1 MDFRDVAQA
10 IWRRR
15 LLVIAFVA
23 VTTLFALVFA
33 LSRAPKYESVS
44 TLALTPSSE
53 GGFITPEALDA
64 VLGTYAQTAKSTLI
78 KEKASGTIGEPLPG
92 SIDTGTSPGTGIM
105 QIIGTAETGE
115 DAALVAKTVS
125 TAFIKYLADNK
136 FVEPEIVDPAPVPD
150 SPVQPRPPLIIAL
163 GIILGLLGG
172 ALLAYFVEQLRGRIE
187 TADDIAE
194 LTSIP
199 IIGVLPTERRLG
211 SRPRPVWGEGEMAA
225 LQEGIRALR
234 TNLGFQAD
242 GDAGGVIQVTSPL
255 PGEGKSMLTA
265 NLGIAFAQL
274 GIEVLIVDADLRQ
287 PCQHAIFD
295 VPNETGLSASLRG
308 KFDSNLKVVKTEFP
322 RLSVV
327 PGGPPTSNSTELLQ
341 VRAAPLFETLRAS
354 GAMVLIDTP
363 PLLPVSDARIVSR
376 HADGVLLTVAAGK
389 EKPSALTSAIE
400 ILHLAGATI
409 SGIVLNCADGAP
421 SGGDGQ
427 YRVQPAA
434 TAQTSGD
441 RMAKR

>member
-1 MDFRDVAQA
+1 MDFRDVLQA

-15 LLVIAFVA
+15 LLVVAFVI
-23 VTTLFALVFA
+23 VTTLFAVIFA

-78 KEKASGTIGEPLPG
+78 KEKASNTLGGPLPG
-92 SIDTGTSPGTGIM
+92 SVDTGTSPGTGIM

-125 TAFIKYLADNK
+125 QAFIRYLSANK
-136 FVEPEIVDPAPVPD
+136 FVEPEIVDPAPVPE

-187 TADDIAE
+187 GASDVAE
-194 LTSIP
+194 VTSIP
-199 IIGVLPTERRLG
+199 IVGVLPTERRLG
-211 SRPRPVWGEGEMAA
+211 RGARPIWEEDGMAG

-234 TNLGFQAD
+234 TNLEFQVGTD
-242 GDAGGVIQVTSPL
+242 GSVIQVTSAL

-265 NLGIAFAQL
+265 NLGIALAQL
-274 GIEVLIVDADLRQ
+274 GIDVLIVDADLRQ
-287 PCQHAIFD
+287 PRQHAIFD
-295 VPNETGLSASLRG
+295 IPNDAGLSASLRG
-308 KFDSNLKVVKTEFP
+308 NFDSKLKAVKTKFP

-327 PGGPPTSNSTELLQ
+327 PGGPGVANSTEMLH

-354 GAMVLIDTP
+354 GAMVLVDSP

-376 HADGVLLTVAAGK
+376 YVDRVLLTVAAGR
-389 EKPSALTSAIE
+389 EKPSNLSGAIE
-400 ILHLAGATI
+400 MLHLAGATI
-409 SGIVLNCADGAP
+409 SGIVLNFSGDGLA
-421 SGGDGQ
+421 GAEGQ
-427 YRVQPAA
+427 YRPQPSERMAMPEN
-434 TAQTSGD
+434 

>member
-1 MDFRDVAQA
+1 MEFNDVLRA

-15 LLVIAFVA
+15 LLVVIFVA
-23 VTTLFALVFA
+23 VTTLFAVLFA

-53 GGFITPEALDA
+53 GGFITPEQLDA
-64 VLGTYAQTAKSTLI
+64 VLGTYARTAKSSLI
-78 KEKASGTIGEPLPG
+78 KNKAEDKLGEPLPV
-92 SIDTGTSPGTGIM
+92 SVDTGTSPGTGIM
-105 QIIGTAETGE
+105 QIIGTAESGD

-125 TAFIKYLADNK
+125 RAFIKYLADNK
-136 FVEPEIVDPAPVPD
+136 FVEPEIVNPAPVPD

-187 TADDIAE
+187 TADDIAD

-199 IIGVLPTERRLG
+199 IIGVLPSERRLG
-211 SRPRPVWGEGEMAA
+211 RGPRPIWGDSEMAG

-242 GDAGGVIQVTSPL
+242 TDGGVIQVTSPL

-287 PCQHAIFD
+287 PRQHAIFD
-295 VPNETGLSASLRG
+295 VPNEVGLSASLRG
-308 KFDSNLKVVKTEFP
+308 KFDSKLQAVKTDFP

-327 PGGPPTSNSTELLQ
+327 PGGPPTSNSTEMLH
-341 VRAAPLFETLRAS
+341 VRAVPLFETLRAS

-376 HADGVLLTVAAGK
+376 HADGVLLTVAAGR
-389 EKPSALTSAIE
+389 EKPSALTGAIE
-400 ILHLAGATI
+400 MLHLAGATI
-409 SGIVLNCADGAP
+409 SGIVLNCSDGAP

-427 YRVQPAA
+427 YRAQSSAAAPAA
-434 TAQTSGD
+434 GD
-441 RMAKR
+441 RVAKR